1 MGERKD
7 EERWEARRMRGE
19 GARGMRGRCGRW
31 RLGEGNVKW
40 MIKKASEENQVKGKH
55 FTYGGGGGKGWK

>member
-7 EERWEARRMRGE
+7 EERWEARR
-19 GARGMRGRCGRW
+19 MRGRCGRW

-40 MIKKASEENQVKGKH
+40 MIKASEENQVKGKH
-55 FTYGGGGGKGWK
+55 FTYGGGGKGWK

>member
-40 MIKKASEENQVKGKH
+40 MIKASEENQVKGKH